1 MVSARRKLGL
11 YLTIL
16 MVCAVSFALGYAS
29 QVLGGGAPNPATP
42 ANASESSIQSEV
54 AAPLLPAEETRFM
67 LPHIEGVRQYG
78 LILHPDDLLVNQ
90 NAAITH
96 GFLYLNLTLRGVPD
110 VNRSISLAYGECLS
124 QERFIERS
132 KRFGLLLVGI
142 AALPVLVLAVGEV
155 LRRMVLRVIGD

>member
-1 MVSARRKLGL
+1 MARFSSGKNGNIDLPDRRRKVPG
-11 YLTIL
+11 I
-16 MVCAVSFALGYAS
+16 ALR
-29 QVLGGGAPNPATP
+29 L
-42 ANASESSIQSEV
+42 I
-54 AAPLLPAEETRFM
+54 PLLPAEETRFM

-90 NAAITH
+90 NTAITH

>member
-54 AAPLLPAEETRFM
+54 AAQGTQPLSQGASMIPRGAVLLQVAASPR
-67 LPHIEGVRQYG
+67 EGDALTLAGTLRQKG
-78 LILHPDDLLVNQ
+78 FAALILEPTADKFYRVEVGPYTDSQSVRLGKLALNRE
-90 NAAITH
+90 
-96 GFLYLNLTLRGVPD
+96 GFQVI
-110 VNRSISLAYGECLS
+110 V
-124 QERFIERS
+124 
-132 KRFGLLLVGI
+132 
-142 AALPVLVLAVGEV
+142 
-155 LRRMVLRVIGD
+155 RRY

>member
-54 AAPLLPAEETRFM
+54 AAQRTQPLSQGASMIPRGAVLLQVAASPR
-67 LPHIEGVRQYG
+67 EGDALTLAGTLRQKG
-78 LILHPDDLLVNQ
+78 FAALILEPTADKFYRVEVGPYTDSQSVRLGKLALNRE
-90 NAAITH
+90 
-96 GFLYLNLTLRGVPD
+96 GFQVI
-110 VNRSISLAYGECLS
+110 V
-124 QERFIERS
+124 
-132 KRFGLLLVGI
+132 
-142 AALPVLVLAVGEV
+142 
-155 LRRMVLRVIGD
+155 RRY